1 MSIESYLAVLLV
13 PIIHEAG
20 HFIAA
25 KIFGQTLNF
34 NFGWGK
40 LGPIPIP
47 RWTWKHPD
55 VKEWQLKV
63 ICAAGFGL
71 EFALV
76 SFMPLPYQVAAV
88 AHFVAYPM
96 YVGDASDWSVFRKKR

>member
-34 NFGWGK
+34 NFEWGK

-55 VKEWQLKV
+55 VKEWQLK
-63 ICAAGFGL
+63 
-71 EFALV
+71 
-76 SFMPLPYQVAAV
+76 P
-88 AHFVAYPM
+88 
-96 YVGDASDWSVFRKKR
+96 WVFSYLIYLI

>member
-1 MSIESYLAVLLV
+1 MSIEIYLTVLLI

-20 HFIAA
+20 HFIVA

-34 NFGWGK
+34 KFEWGK

-47 RWTWKHPD
+47 RWTWNHPN

-71 EFALV
+71 ELV
-76 SFMPLPYQVAAV
+76 LIPFMPFPYQVAAI
-88 AHFVAYPM
+88 AHFATYPM
-96 YVGDASDWSVFRKKR
+96 YAGDKSDWSVFKKKK